1 MLCAVSN
8 YFPLQIQ
15 KMFQKADKD
24 GDGECQRVL
33 WKYTNKLQK
42 DLDNLDHL
50 VDIDHLEDLE
60 CLKAPSHVKYLNH
73 LEDHDH
79 LQHLD
84 HLEETED
91 LDNFEELDRKTDS

>member
-1 MLCAVSN
+1 MQFQI

-24 GDGECQRVL
+24 GDGECSRVL
-33 WKYTNKLQK
+33 WKYTNKLQN

-50 VDIDHLEDLE
+50 VDIDHIEDLE

-79 LQHLD
+79 LQHLN